1 MAALHDSG
9 GFDFD
14 SWAALAAN
22 DPQAFEVKRE
32 IAIQAAIDAAPER
45 NRERLVQLQ
54 WKLDRIRET
63 SATPL
68 AACVRLQELMWESLI
83 GTDGLV
89 ERLNLLPEDEL
100 GEQRNTARVL
110 VFPR

>member
-1 MAALHDSG
+1 MTALQDSG

-14 SWAALAAN
+14 SWASLAAN
-22 DPQAFEVKRE
+22 DPQAFEEKRV
-32 IAIQAAIDAAPER
+32 IAIQSAIDAAPAR
-45 NRERLVQLQ
+45 SRERLERLQ

-68 AACVRLQELMWESLI
+68 AACVRMQELMWESLI
-83 GTDGLV
+83 GPEGLV
-89 ERLNLLPEDEL
+89 ERLNQLPEEEPGL
-100 GEQRNTARVL
+100 QRNTARVL